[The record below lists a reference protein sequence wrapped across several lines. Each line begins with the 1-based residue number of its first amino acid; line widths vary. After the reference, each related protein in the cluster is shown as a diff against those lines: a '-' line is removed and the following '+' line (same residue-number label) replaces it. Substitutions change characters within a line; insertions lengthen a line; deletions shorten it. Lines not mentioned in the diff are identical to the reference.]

1 MTKLILREKI
11 AHVVAPTS
19 AGGPALAGPTVLQL
33 LAPWLN
39 YKFVFVEIKDLFLLK
54 WLEDCLQFKP
64 SCALTLSSSSVR
76 TVLALPFSPFSLF
89 G

>member
-1 MTKLILREKI
+1 M
-11 AHVVAPTS
+11 APAS
-19 AGGPALAGPTVLQL
+19 VGGPAQAGPTILQL

-64 SCALTLSSSSVR
+64 NCALTLS
-76 TVLALPFSPFSLF
+76 
-89 G
+89 